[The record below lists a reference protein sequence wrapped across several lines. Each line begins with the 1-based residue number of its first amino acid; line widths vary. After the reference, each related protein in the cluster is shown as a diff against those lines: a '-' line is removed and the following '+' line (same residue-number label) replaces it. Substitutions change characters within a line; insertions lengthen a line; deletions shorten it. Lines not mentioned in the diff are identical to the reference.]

1 MTGEVVGREEILD
14 ALEEAAKINLDM
26 YRSLVE
32 GETVDGVFEDQD
44 GSKAMAEEWYSD
56 LRRWYSVLVR
66 SGRDIGNIPELETVG
81 S

>member
-1 MTGEVVGREEILD
+1 MTWEVVSREEILD

-32 GETVDGVFEDQD
+32 GETVDGVIEDDD
-44 GSKAMAEEWYSD
+44 GSKAMVEEWHSD

-66 SGRDIGNIPELETVG
+66 SGRDIGDIPELGTIEP
-81 S
+81 